1 MRVLTRRWFG
11 SAAGVL
17 LVASTL
23 AAQEHSDTQAGTI
36 VAFLRSAAAP
46 AAEGRP
52 RGMGGNTASG
62 RAIFEDNGR
71 CATCHRVNGVGR
83 RVAADLS
90 DIGAFL
96 RMSVRRAPRERCQ
109 TEGAS

>member
-11 SAAGVL
+11 SAAGEP

-23 AAQEHSDTQAGTI
+23 AAQEHSYTQAGI
-36 VAFLRSAAAP
+36 VAP
-46 AAEGRP
+46 
-52 RGMGGNTASG
+52 
-62 RAIFEDNGR
+62 
-71 CATCHRVNGVGR
+71 
-83 RVAADLS
+83 DLS

-109 TEGAS
+109 TEGVS